1 MNGKIVLEYWNKHY
15 SQRNYYPNNDN
26 YDRFAYDRASYISR
40 DSIARALYTL
50 TLSNDVTEEEYVD
63 FIRLLHSPDQ
73 ENWKVLESIIE
84 AIDTDN
90 EPLEPI

>member
-1 MNGKIVLEYWNKHY
+1 MNGKIVLEYWKMYY
-15 SQRNYYPNNDN
+15 SQRYSANGDHYGIFEHWYT
-26 YDRFAYDRASYISR
+26 SR
-40 DSIARALYTL
+40 DGIARALYTL

-84 AIDTDN
+84 TIDTDN